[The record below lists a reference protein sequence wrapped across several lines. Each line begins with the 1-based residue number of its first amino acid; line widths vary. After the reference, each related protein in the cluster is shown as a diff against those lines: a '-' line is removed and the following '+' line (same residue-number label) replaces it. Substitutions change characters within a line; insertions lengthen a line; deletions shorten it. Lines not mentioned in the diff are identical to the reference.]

1 MNFFYRI
8 IYFIGKPFFRLLFPF
23 RVRGAE
29 GIPAGG
35 AVLCANHV
43 SAVDPLMVAAAG
55 LSKVYGE
62 GRAV

>member
-29 GIPAGG
+29 GIPASG
-35 AVLCANHV
+35 
-43 SAVDPLMVAAAG
+43 AAA
-55 LSKVYGE
+55 
-62 GRAV
+62 